1 MRNCWDLFSGSKRK
15 GKLVGPVCGL
25 VPKMGECCVMLDSFT
40 RQANSSGIDYSNRRF
55 QADNGCWFAKQKPES
70 QRNPPLGE
78 LVNDAGPQ
86 ASL

>member
-1 MRNCWDLFSGSKRK
+1 MRNYWDLSGSKRK

-25 VPKMGECCVMLDSFT
+25 VPKMGKYCVMLDSFI
-40 RQANSSGIDYSNRRF
+40 RQAKSSGIDYSNRRF
-55 QADNGCWFAKQKPES
+55 QADNGCWFTKQKPES
-70 QRNPPLGE
+70 QRNRPLGE